1 MLHPDVIT
9 APASVEIEEVT
20 AVVDSVVVAVA
31 AVVRGVW

>member
-20 AVVDSVVVAVA
+20 AVVGSVVAVA